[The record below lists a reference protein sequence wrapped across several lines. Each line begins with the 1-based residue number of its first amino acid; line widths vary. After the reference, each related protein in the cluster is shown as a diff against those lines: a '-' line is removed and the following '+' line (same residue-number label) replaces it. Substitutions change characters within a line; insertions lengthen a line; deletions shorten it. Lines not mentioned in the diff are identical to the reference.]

1 MKISR
6 SITYLLKKVFELSQT
21 KNMFPRYNFETSNHW
36 YLPFI
41 YRSEGKY
48 LRRQCDIYLIIV
60 ITRRA
65 PKATD

>member
-6 SITYLLKKVFELSQT
+6 SITYLLKKVFQLSQT
-21 KNMFPRYNFETSNHW
+21 KNMFPRYNFEINNHW
-36 YLPFI
+36 YLSYI
-41 YRSEGKY
+41 NRSEGKY
-48 LRRQCDIYLIIV
+48 LRRQCDIYLTIV